1 MKELVL
7 KREGVIR
14 LIALMMIVVSVFV
27 DEKEMKIGALSLGI
41 LGLIMISSFKKQ
53 RAQTIIYTILLLLTI
68 GIVYWKF

>member
-53 RAQTIIYTILLLLTI
+53 KAQTIIYTILLLLTI